1 MALRAAVFWF
11 TVATDNPSPGSQL
24 MGLQYRNELA
34 GAPSCCCLS
43 LYPLQR
49 KVRGPW
55 ACFLGSKKSCSRLPL
70 FCFRT
75 CLAASMQQRPK
86 IVGPPGTGIPVGG
99 CDLFVCCGCSHRVCA
114 SLVCRRCSEL
124 HKLVS
129 SLHLLS
135 FMLLDGRYRSPIEQ
149 LVGARLVPA
158 QRHGARGSMPFDF
171 LNQQLVFNGLT
182 EFTRWAVPVFS
193 AAQSKMLALGNSLV
207 HHMQP
212 SAAHT
217 PSVASDPASWA
228 HDCSVCDASPAVM
241 GFAGSCGHVGCYVCL
256 RAAVMDDPHARCS
269 RCGVA
274 LSTLRRY
281 EPWSVNTDT

>member
-34 GAPSCCCLS
+34 A
-43 LYPLQR
+43 
-49 KVRGPW
+49 K
-55 ACFLGSKKSCSRLPL
+55 GSRSMGVLSRLQKVL
-70 FCFRT
+70 FAIATVLLPYLSRRFD
-75 CLAASMQQRPK
+75 AAATENSWATRYGDTSWRMR
-86 IVGPPGTGIPVGG
+86 
-99 CDLFVCCGCSHRVCA
+99 
-114 SLVCRRCSEL
+114 LVRLLRRCSEL